1 MSIDASRRT
10 SSLPPHPPLHDYYK
24 QTNARQS
31 FVNDLFNRTAMHY
44 RRIDTATGFGSG
56 LWYRRKALREAGL
69 VPGMKVLDVAC
80 GPGLVTECAAHIVGQ
95 TGHVIGLD
103 PSTGMLHEAR
113 NAACP
118 NLVRAVGECLPF
130 SDGSFDFLSMGYAL
144 RHVSDL
150 PLAFQEYARVL
161 KPGGVVLI
169 LEISRPR
176 SAVLRLLSRFYIK
189 RVLGTVFVTATRN
202 QDFQTL
208 MHYWW
213 DTTEQCIPPNMIIDA
228 FEEAGFGDITLR
240 QCVRGLLHNYRAV
253 KT

>member
-113 NAACP
+113 NAAARISSAP
-118 NLVRAVGECLPF
+118 SANA
-130 SDGSFDFLSMGYAL
+130 FLFRTDRL
-144 RHVSDL
+144 TF
-150 PLAFQEYARVL
+150 LAW
-161 KPGGVVLI
+161 
-169 LEISRPR
+169 
-176 SAVLRLLSRFYIK
+176 
-189 RVLGTVFVTATRN
+189 GTRC
-202 QDFQTL
+202 
-208 MHYWW
+208 
-213 DTTEQCIPPNMIIDA
+213 DTSPI
-228 FEEAGFGDITLR
+228 
-240 QCVRGLLHNYRAV
+240 
-253 KT
+253 